1 MRALIA
7 DWDAKSRE
15 FIASVLKGAGHE
27 VEFATDGLQALEK
40 VRTNSPRLVIAGW
53 ELEGMDG
60 VALTRAIRANQ
71 TAGYVY
77 VILLR
82 GQVGSANAVEALS
95 AGADDFLTN
104 PFDPTELS
112 VRVRT
117 AERIL
122 SIETRDLVIFAM
134 AKLAESRDPETGA
147 HLDRVRHYS
156 RLLAAELGKTEKFKG
171 VADSNFVRLIFLTS
185 PLHDIGKVAV
195 PDSVLLKP
203 GRLNDREFEIMKLH
217 TTLGAQVLE
226 AALREHPEARFL
238 QMAAEIASTHHE
250 RWDGT
255 GYPLGTRGEAIP
267 LCGRIVALADVYDA
281 LTSRR
286 VYKPKLSHETAR
298 CMIMDS
304 GGTHFDPDVLQAFA
318 RIEEDFLTVRIK
330 HSDVQLEAA

>member
-1 MRALIA
+1 MRVLIA
-7 DWDAKSRE
+7 DRDANSLE
-15 FIASVLKGAGHE
+15 IIGSVLRGAGHE
-27 VEFATDGLQALEK
+27 VDFATDGLMALEK
-40 VRTNSPRLVIAGW
+40 VRANSPRLVMAGW
-53 ELEGMDG
+53 ELAGMDG
-60 VALTRAIRANQ
+60 VALTRAIRSNQ

-82 GQVGSANAVEALS
+82 GQVGSANAIEALS

-104 PFDPTELS
+104 PFDPTELT

-156 RLLAAELGKTEKFKG
+156 RLLAEELGKTEKYRTI
-171 VADSNFVRLIFLTS
+171 ADSNFVRLIFLTS

-217 TTLGAQVLE
+217 TTMGTQVLQ
-226 AALREHPEARFL
+226 AALKEHPEAKFL
-238 QMAAEIASTHHE
+238 KMAAEIAETHHE

-255 GYPLGTRGEAIP
+255 GYPHATKGEEIP

-304 GGTHFDPDVLQAFA
+304 AGTHFDPDVVAAFA
-318 RIEEDFLTVRIK
+318 RVEEEFLGVRI
-330 HSDVQLEAA
+330 QYGEMQAEAA

>member
-7 DWDAKSRE
+7 DWDTKSRE
-15 FIASVLKGAGHE
+15 FIASVLQGAGHE
-27 VEFATDGLQALEK
+27 VEVASNGLQALEK

-122 SIETRDLVIFAM
+122 SIETRDLV
-134 AKLAESRDPETGA
+134 
-147 HLDRVRHYS
+147 
-156 RLLAAELGKTEKFKG
+156 
-171 VADSNFVRLIFLTS
+171 
-185 PLHDIGKVAV
+185 
-195 PDSVLLKP
+195 
-203 GRLNDREFEIMKLH
+203 
-217 TTLGAQVLE
+217 
-226 AALREHPEARFL
+226 
-238 QMAAEIASTHHE
+238 
-250 RWDGT
+250 
-255 GYPLGTRGEAIP
+255 
-267 LCGRIVALADVYDA
+267 
-281 LTSRR
+281 
-286 VYKPKLSHETAR
+286 
-298 CMIMDS
+298 
-304 GGTHFDPDVLQAFA
+304 
-318 RIEEDFLTVRIK
+318 
-330 HSDVQLEAA
+330 

>member
-1 MRALIA
+1 
-7 DWDAKSRE
+7 
-15 FIASVLKGAGHE
+15 
-27 VEFATDGLQALEK
+27 
-40 VRTNSPRLVIAGW
+40 
-53 ELEGMDG
+53 
-60 VALTRAIRANQ
+60 
-71 TAGYVY
+71 
-77 VILLR
+77 
-82 GQVGSANAVEALS
+82 
-95 AGADDFLTN
+95 
-104 PFDPTELS
+104 PFDPSEVS

-122 SIETRDLVIFAM
+122 AIETRDLVIFAM

-147 HLDRVRHYS
+147 HLDRVRHYA
-156 RLLAAELGKTEKFKG
+156 RLLAEQLGRTEHYRQI
-171 VADSNFVRLIFLTS
+171 VDPSYVRLIYLTA

-217 TTLGAQVLE
+217 TTLGAQVLQ

-250 RWDGT
+250 RWDGS
-255 GYPLGTRGEAIP
+255 GYPSSLRGEDIP

-298 CMIMDS
+298 CMILEAAGS
-304 GGTHFDPDVLQAFA
+304 HFDPDLVQAFSA
-318 RIEEDFLTVRIK
+318 IEDQFLQVRIQY
-330 HSDVQLEAA
+330 SDVFAEAA